1 MPNQGRVFLAPDMEV
16 YDMRRKIIQLAGKTL
31 VVSLPS
37 DWVKELG
44 LKKGQEVEVSR
55 VGRSMVIEQPSVERG
70 HIVKVDL
77 SGLNASLVW
86 HSIISHYVAGAG
98 EIQAGFSK
106 ERVMDPRTGLDVHCA
121 DAIEKVVENLIGM
134 EIVRQSK
141 SMITIREISSV
152 APEEYD
158 NVMRRVWLTCLGM
171 VEDGSDAL
179 AKGDSEGF
187 KAAVRVEKNVNRLVL
202 YALRMLNR
210 GVASNVSAAL
220 VDARVLHS
228 LEGFADVIASCAK
241 SSDKDCLSGS
251 AKVLRSAYDY
261 WFKPS
266 NESADAM
273 YNALM
278 VLRKKKGSSQS
289 LVAAAE
295 SVVEAVAPA
304 HVLGR

>member
-1 MPNQGRVFLAPDMEV
+1 
-16 YDMRRKIIQLAGKTL
+16 MRRKIIQLAGKTL

-37 DWVKELG
+37 DWAKELG
-44 LKKGQEVEVSR
+44 LKKGQELEVSR
-55 VGRSMVIEQPSVERG
+55 VGRSMVIEQPRVERG
-70 HIVKVDL
+70 HVAKVDL
-77 SGLNASLVW
+77 PGLNASLVW
-86 HSIISHYVAGAG
+86 HSIVSHYVAGAG

-106 ERVMDPRTGLDVHCA
+106 ERAMDPRTGSDIPYA
-121 DAIEKVVENLIGM
+121 DAVEKVVENLIGM
-134 EIVRQSK
+134 EIVRHSK

-171 VEDGSDAL
+171 VDDGSDAL
-179 AKGDSEGF
+179 VKGDADAF

-210 GVASNVSAAL
+210 GVASNVSSAL

-228 LEGFADVIASCAK
+228 LESFADVIASCAK
-241 SSDKDCLSGS
+241 SPDRDCLSGS
-251 AKVLRSAYDY
+251 AKVMRSAYDY

-266 NESADAM
+266 NAAADAM
-273 YNALM
+273 YASLM
-278 VLRKKKGSSQS
+278 EFRKKRGASPS

-295 SVVEAVAPA
+295 SVVESVAPA

>member
-1 MPNQGRVFLAPDMEV
+1 
-16 YDMRRKIIQLAGKTL
+16 MRRKIIQLAGKTL

-37 DWVKELG
+37 DWTKELG
-44 LKKGQEVEVSR
+44 LKKGQELEVSR
-55 VGRSMVIEQPSVERG
+55 VGRAMVIEQPRVERG
-70 HIVKVDL
+70 HASKVDL

-86 HSIISHYVAGAG
+86 HAIVSHYVAGAG

-106 ERVMDPRTGLDVHCA
+106 ESTMDPRTGSGIHYA
-121 DAIEKVVENLIGM
+121 DAVERVVENLIGM
-134 EIVRQSK
+134 EIVRHSK
-141 SMITIREISSV
+141 SSITIREISSV

-158 NVMRRVWLTCLGM
+158 NVMRRVWLTCLSM

-179 AKGDSEGF
+179 AKCDADAF

-241 SSDKDCLSGS
+241 SPDKDCLSGS
-251 AKVLRSAYDY
+251 AKVMRSAYDY
-261 WFKPS
+261 WFNPS
-266 NESADAM
+266 NPSADAM
-273 YNALM
+273 YASLM
-278 VLRKKKGSSQS
+278 DLRKKKCVSPS

-295 SVVEAVAPA
+295 SVVESVAPA